1 MRRSSR
7 RQVLL
12 VSILAIVGLVAA
24 GCGGDGDGDGGQA
37 AGGSVK
43 LGFFG
48 ALTGPNAQLGINIKN
63 GAKLAVDQYNQGS
76 PSTKVELVD
85 YDSQG
90 DPAQAPQ
97 LAQKAATDK
106 VVGIIGPAFSGE
118 SRVANPVF
126 EEAKIPNVTPSATGV
141 DLAAN
146 GWKYWYRLLANDDA
160 QAPADADYIAKKLGA
175 KKAAVI
181 DDASEYGKGLADGV
195 REALKSNGVDVAVSG
210 SINPKEQNYSSTV
223 NAIQAGNVE
232 AIFYGGYYAE
242 AGRLLKQIRDA
253 GLNTPFVSDD
263 GSLDQ
268 KLVDTAGKQAAE
280 GAVATCACLIAST
293 AKTPESDKFVQDYK
307 AAFGVDPATYSAE
320 GFDAANV
327 LLEAVKAGKTSG
339 EDINNHLKTLTYKG
353 ITKEIKFGSNGEVEA
368 GEMYIYDFKAGA
380 ISLIGPASE
389 VAA

>member
-7 RQVLL
+7 RQLL
-12 VSILAIVGLVAA
+12 LASLAIVGLLAA
-24 GCGGDGDGDGGQA
+24 GCGGGGDGGGGGQA

-63 GAKLAVDQYNQGS
+63 GVKLAVDEYNQKN
-76 PSTKVELVD
+76 PQTKVELVN

-97 LAQKAATDK
+97 LAQKAVTDK
-106 VVGIIGPAFSGE
+106 VAGLVGPAFSGE

-141 DLAAN
+141 DLAGN
-146 GWKYWYRLLANDDA
+146 GWKFWYRLLANDDA
-160 QAPADADYIAKKLGA
+160 QAPADAAYITKTIGA

-195 REALKSNGVDVAVSG
+195 RKALKSNGVDVAVNG

-253 GLNTPFVSDD
+253 GLKTPFVSDD
-263 GSLDQ
+263 GSLDK
-268 KLVDTAGKQAAE
+268 KLIDTAGKAAE
-280 GAVATCACLIAST
+280 GAVSTCACLIAST
-293 AKTPESDKFVQDYK
+293 AKTSEGDKFVQAYK
-307 AAFGVDPATYSAE
+307 KAFGSDPATYSAE
-320 GFDAANV
+320 GYDAANV
-327 LLEAVKAGKTSG
+327 LLTAVQAGKTTG
-339 EDINNHLKTLTYKG
+339 EDINNYLKTIDFKG
-353 ITKEIKFGSNGEVEA
+353 ITKEIKFGSNGEVQA
-368 GEMYIYDFKAGA
+368 GEMYIYEFKSGA
-380 ISLIGPASE
+380 ITLVGPASK